1 MQAGERGIPVAQAAQ
16 ALGLSP
22 NAVRKRIRRGS
33 LSAYKVDGQWFI
45 VLPVAHEAAQVVG
58 HQSDLGRDVGRGEVA
73 AMAMLVQQVQEENRR
88 LWELVERVTGERRL
102 PDLPA
107 APPAPSEPASP
118 TGDTPPQTPTTPP
131 VRRGWLARL
140 LGR

>member
-45 VLPVAHEAAQVVG
+45 VLPVAHETAQVVG
-58 HQSDLGRDVGRGEVA
+58 HQFDLGRDVGRGEVA

-102 PDLPA
+102 PELPA
-107 APPAPSEPASP
+107 GTGVPTAGPIGPISE
-118 TGDTPPQTPTTPP
+118 PPQTPASTPA
-131 VRRGWLARL
+131 RWGWLQRL